1 MLQAGAERFRER
13 LNDARTKDE
22 LTRIKPYRRLMQE
35 WIEPITKG
43 ITEWIEATSKKRGVK
58 PISLDYMK
66 VLPPEVIALI
76 TCRTVLDR
84 LAAQRLMLISL
95 ADELGRTIEYEAMI
109 RAWEDSEDDSFGGL
123 QENMTRRRSTPIHRR
138 RVNINLFNKKGRQY
152 VDWADWPDDHRKHL
166 GLACIDI
173 LVRYTKHFEVRPEM
187 IEGRKHKAKSKPPMV
202 LALKEET
209 AEWLSDALE
218 VAEISTPLY
227 LPTIIPPKRW
237 NGPRDGGYYTNI
249 VRRPFMIRFKTS
261 QEEERGLAIADFE
274 ALHMPNVYKAVN
286 ALQSVPWKINKR
298 ILDVMRK
305 TWDLDLGLAGIPRQ
319 APAPLPPKPFDI
331 DDNEEALKRWKKA
344 ASQIHGENAK
354 RISKVVMAK
363 RTIDLAGMLAKED
376 KIYFPHILDF
386 RGRLYPIPVALQ
398 PQGNDVARGL
408 LIFAEGKKISKEA
421 GTNGWLGIHLANC
434 WGNDK
439 VSYDDRL
446 AWAEEHRAK
455 WERIAADPFD
465 DRSWMTCDNPW
476 QALAAIFE
484 IVDYWKHGDGFTSS
498 LPIRVDGTCNGI
510 QHLSAMLRDSVG
522 GAAVNLIPSETP
534 RDIYQE
540 VADLVTDV
548 VMELVDADDP
558 LAKSWMRMC
567 NGRLPRS
574 LTKRPVMILPYGG
587 TRNAYTTYTLKWIKE
602 NDPHENFIDKDDRF
616 AHAKWMSNIMWDV
629 VRKHLVRPQEVMD
642 WIKKCARV
650 ASKGHQR
657 ALYWRTP
664 VGFYVRHFYGKRK
677 MERVETI
684 LDGKRIQ
691 VVNWKTTAQLNNADV
706 LTAISPNFVHSLDAS
721 ALMST
726 ILRVRE
732 KGVRHIT
739 TIHDSFGALAADM
752 WTVHDALRECFIE
765 TYKECPLTEFRTAC
779 ADVARSDKD
788 LPEVPPKGN
797 LELEAVKE
805 STYFFA

>member
-22 LTRIKPYRRLMQE
+22 LTRLKPYRRLMQE

-43 ITEWIEATSKKRGVK
+43 VTEWIEATKKKRGAK
-58 PISLDYMK
+58 PVALNYVDA
-66 VLPPEVIALI
+66 LPPEILAYI

-84 LAAQRLMLISL
+84 IAANRLLLISVA
-95 ADELGRTIEYEAMI
+95 ADIGQNIEYEAMI
-109 RAWEDSEDDSFGGL
+109 RAWEDSEDEGFGGL

-166 GLACIDI
+166 GLACVDI
-173 LVRYTKHFEVRPEM
+173 LVRYTKQFEVRPEM
-187 IEGRKHKAKSKPPMV
+187 VDRKFKSTKSPPMV
-202 LALKEET
+202 LALKNE
-209 AEWLSDALE
+209 AIEWISDALE

-227 LPTIIPPKRW
+227 LPTIMPPKKW

-249 VRRPFMIRFKTS
+249 IRRPFLISFKTS
-261 QEEERGLAIADFE
+261 QEEERGMAIADFE
-274 ALHMPNVYKAVN
+274 ALSMPNVYKAVN
-286 ALQSVPWKINKR
+286 HLQSVPWKINKR
-298 ILDVMRK
+298 ILAVAQRVF
-305 TWDLDLGLAGIPRQ
+305 DLDIGTDKLSIPKKGKEQ
-319 APAPLPPKPFDI
+319 LPPRYADQDTNP
-331 DDNEEALKRWKKA
+331 ESLKRWKKE
-344 ASQIHGENAK
+344 ASVVHGNNAK
-354 RISKVVMAK
+354 RISKAATA
-363 RTIDLAGMLAKED
+363 RRNLNLAAQLAAED
-376 KIYFPHILDF
+376 KIYFPHMLDF

-398 PQGNDVARGL
+398 PQGNDLARGL
-408 LIFAEGKKISKEA
+408 LTFAEGKKISKEA
-421 GTNGWLGIHLANC
+421 GTNGWLGIQLANS

-439 VSYDDRL
+439 VSNEERL
-446 AWAEEHRAK
+446 EWVEEYRPK

-484 IVDYWKHGDGFTSS
+484 IVDYWKHGDGFVSS

-522 GAAVNLIPSETP
+522 GASVNLIPGDVP

-540 VADLVTDV
+540 VADLVQAQIGK
-548 VMELVDADDP
+548 LDDP
-558 LAKSWMRMC
+558 IAKTWMRMC

-574 LTKRPVMILPYGG
+574 VTKRPVMILPYGG

-602 NDPHENFIDKDDRF
+602 NDPHENFIPKEERF
-616 AHAKWMSNIMWDV
+616 AHAKWLAHIMWDV
-629 VRKHLVRPQEVMD
+629 VGGYLLRPQEVMT
-642 WIKKCARV
+642 WIKQCARV
-650 ASKGHQR
+650 ASRGHKR

-664 VGFYVRHFYGKRK
+664 IGFYVRHFYGKRK
-677 MERVETI
+677 MMRLDTL
-684 LDGKRIQ
+684 LDGKRLQIA
-691 VVNWKTTAQLNNADV
+691 NWKTTAELNNADV

-732 KGVRHIT
+732 QGVRYIT

-752 WTVHDALRECFIE
+752 WTVHDALRDCFIE

-788 LPEVPPKGN
+788 LPEVPPKGSLD
-797 LELEAVKE
+797 LEGVRE